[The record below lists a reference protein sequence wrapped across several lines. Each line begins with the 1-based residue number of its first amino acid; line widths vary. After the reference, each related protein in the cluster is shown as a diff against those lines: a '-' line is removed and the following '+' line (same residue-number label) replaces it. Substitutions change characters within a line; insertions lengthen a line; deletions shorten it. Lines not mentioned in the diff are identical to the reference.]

1 MIGLVHAASDVF
13 RRRSPHN
20 GLPGLVEDIAL
31 RYLRR
36 HGCIVV
42 ERNYRAPSGVGG
54 IDLVA
59 CQGAAMVFV
68 EVRTCT
74 AGEQGA
80 PDCVVDSVKRSALE
94 GAAREYVY
102 RNHVEWLHRRF
113 DVLSIVV
120 SHPVRVDWKRDVFG

>member
-13 RRRSPHN
+13 RRRSLHY

-31 RYLRR
+31 RYLRH
-36 HGCIVV
+36 HGCTVV

-74 AGEQGA
+74 TDEFVAPEGA
-80 PDCVVDSVKRSALE
+80 VDSLRRSALE